1 MGEGAALTRAVG
13 LGFKNLGFKGFF
25 LKTKNPHKPSLGF

>member
-13 LGFKNLGFKGFF
+13 FSFKNLGFKGF
-25 LKTKNPHKPSLGF
+25 LKKLKIPISPV